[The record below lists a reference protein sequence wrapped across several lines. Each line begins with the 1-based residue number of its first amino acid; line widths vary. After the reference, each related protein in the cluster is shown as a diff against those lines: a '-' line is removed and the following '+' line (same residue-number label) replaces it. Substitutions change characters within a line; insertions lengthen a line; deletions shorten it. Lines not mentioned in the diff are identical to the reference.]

1 MLRKALW
8 ICFYAGLA
16 AVSADTRETVV
27 TDAQPS
33 GGVKAKVGDAAAD
46 DPDIVR
52 KPQPTLIAER
62 ITTESPKEQSPT
74 DDRPVAPSGPQVS
87 RPTAPSKRSGR
98 LNPWAVLGV
107 AFVAGYVLAKTIDW
121 RGHAH
126 PRR

>member
-1 MLRKALW
+1 MLRKAMW

-16 AVSADTRETVV
+16 AVSADKRETVV

-33 GGVKAKVGDAAAD
+33 GGVEAKVGDEVAD
-46 DPDIVR
+46 DPDVVR
-52 KPQPTLIAER
+52 KLKPTLIAER
-62 ITTESPKEQSPT
+62 IKTESPKGESPT

-87 RPTAPSKRSGR
+87 RPTAPSRRSGG
-98 LNPWAVLGV
+98 LSPWAVLGV

>member
-16 AVSADTRETVV
+16 AVSADKRETVV

-33 GGVKAKVGDAAAD
+33 GGVEAKVRDAVAD

-52 KPQPTLIAER
+52 ELKPTLIAER
-62 ITTESPKEQSPT
+62 IKTESPEEKSPT

-87 RPTAPSKRSGR
+87 RPTAPGPHSGG
-98 LNPWAVLGV
+98 LSPWAVLGV
-107 AFVAGYVLAKTIDW
+107 AFVAGYVLAKAIDW